1 MAITWLKMF
10 QISQVGGVLES
21 SGPPLE
27 DGHRD
32 FEDWCILGWGIH
44 ENRWA
49 SCSKMETRI
58 LKIDGEMPEINE
70 CKVGKPQMNW
80 CLLSMVFDCWIVSAI
95 LSLNQSGYGF
105 PKPSW
110 TQEPSSNGIV
120 LMAVLQYGGQ
130 TAVVQ
135 RYFVNSHIL
144 HTFNI
149 QWVEFNIVNT

>member
-1 MAITWLKMF
+1 M
-10 QISQVGGVLES
+10 
-21 SGPPLE
+21 
-27 DGHRD
+27 HR
-32 FEDWCILGWGIH
+32 IK
-44 ENRWA
+44 
-49 SCSKMETRI
+49 S
-58 LKIDGEMPEINE
+58 
-70 CKVGKPQMNW
+70 NW

-144 HTFNI
+144 HTFI
-149 QWVEFNIVNT
+149 IKWVDFIIVNTKIIFLHNI

>member
-1 MAITWLKMF
+1 MLI
-10 QISQVGGVLES
+10 QGPNVRCVGYKSRNKTNKS
-21 SGPPLE
+21 SSSSTDCPSLDLTSSLSAPLQ
-27 DGHRD
+27 
-32 FEDWCILGWGIH
+32 
-44 ENRWA
+44 
-49 SCSKMETRI
+49 
-58 LKIDGEMPEINE
+58 
-70 CKVGKPQMNW
+70 GKTVSGLRNW

-144 HTFNI
+144 HTFI
-149 QWVEFNIVNT
+149 IKWVDFIIVNTKIIFLHNI